1 MRPVVVVV
9 TGIDVSQVIVPD
21 HYQSPSTMALGCKVS
36 LGATVSYK
44 VEHTYDDPFAATF
57 NPATAVWY
65 NHPTLG
71 PALTA
76 NADGN
81 YAYPPR
87 GFRLNVAA
95 SDGTV
100 TLTVNPAGI

>member
-1 MRPVVVVV
+1 MRPVVVTV
-9 TGIDVSQVIVPD
+9 TGIDVSPVIIPD
-21 HYQSPSTMALGCKVS
+21 HYTSPATMALGVKIS
-36 LGATVSYK
+36 ATATYK
-44 VEHTYDDPFAATF
+44 VEHTYDDVFSPTF
-57 NPATAVWY
+57 DPGTAIWY

-95 SDGTV
+95 STGTV
-100 TLTVNPAGI
+100 TLTVNQAGLT